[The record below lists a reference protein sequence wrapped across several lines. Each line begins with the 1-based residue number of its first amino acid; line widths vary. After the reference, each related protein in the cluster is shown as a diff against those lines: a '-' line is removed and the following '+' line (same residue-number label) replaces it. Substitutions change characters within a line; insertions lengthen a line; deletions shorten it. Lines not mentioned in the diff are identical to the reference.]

1 MPTNLFRTLL
11 DLDILGGRFEGLPK
25 RNDLVEFSKSL
36 QNSSTIQKIS
46 VIFSKQIIGKN
57 ILYI

>member
-1 MPTNLFRTLL
+1 MVITS

-46 VIFSKQIIGKN
+46 VILSKQIIGKN
-57 ILYI
+57 LLYI

>member
-1 MPTNLFRTLL
+1 MVITS
-11 DLDILGGRFEGLPK
+11 DLDILGGRFEELPK

-46 VIFSKQIIGKN
+46 AILSKQIIGKN
-57 ILYI
+57 LLYI